1 MAVKSYEVIVEV
13 DGKVDR
19 IVVEAETS
27 AKAKKQVKEMYPSQK
42 VELLLV
48 KQVV

>member
-1 MAVKSYEVIVEV
+1 MKSYEIIVEA

-42 VELLLV
+42 VELITA

>member
-1 MAVKSYEVIVEV
+1 MKSYEIIIET

-19 IVVEAETS
+19 IVVDADTK
-27 AKAKKQVKEMYPSQK
+27 AQAKKQVKEMHPEK
-42 VELLLV
+42 AVEFVMV

>member
-1 MAVKSYEVIVEV
+1 MATKSYEIIVEI

-19 IVVEAETS
+19 IVVDAETK
-27 AKAKKQVKEMYPSQK
+27 AQAKKQVKEMHPDKS
-42 VELLLV
+42 VEFLMV